1 MDRRYFF
8 ESSAVVSTSALVGMS
23 GNAAAA
29 QTVKTPF
36 EVAGVYIPVVDSDE
50 FFPVRRIYC
59 IGRNYA
65 AHAREMGSDP
75 TREPPFFFQ
84 KPTDAVQFVPQGT
97 VADHPYPTLTKNYHY
112 EAELVAALHKGCLL
126 YTSPSPRDS

>member
-1 MDRRYFF
+1 MDRRHFF
-8 ESSAVVSTSALVGMS
+8 QSSALVTTGAIVGCATPGM
-23 GNAAAA
+23 AQ

-36 EVAGVYIPVVDSDE
+36 PVAAVTLPIVGTDAQ
-50 FFPVRRIYC
+50 FPVRRIYC

-65 AHAREMGSDP
+65 AQAREMGSDP

-97 VADHPYPTLTKNYHY
+97 VPDHRYPTLTKN
-112 EAELVAALHKGCLL
+112 
-126 YTSPSPRDS
+126 